1 MAALPSSPPVP
12 PAARVP
18 SWLRD
23 IARRGLQTL
32 GVALLVAIFLTVVV
46 GNRFWGSLL
55 YSVCISLGCWT
66 FIDFGRLLVA
76 RWLHRR
82 AAGHAGAEPPEW
94 PGFGWIVVILGLGTL
109 GGVTVGTALADA
121 IAGVRSVG
129 NLTQWRVLGAVL
141 LIAIVPGIA
150 ITYFSWSN
158 GQIQAERA
166 RAEAAQRQAAEH
178 QLRLL
183 ESQLEPHMLFNTLAN
198 LRVLIGL
205 DAVRAQLMLD
215 HLIAFLR
222 ATLSASRAAEHP
234 LRQEFARVADYLA
247 LMKIR
252 MGERLQ
258 TELLLP
264 EALAEHPVPPLLLQP
279 LVENAI
285 KHGLEPHVDG
295 GLLQL
300 SAQVDGQQLLIQ
312 LRDTGAGLPAQAQD
326 NGAAGS
332 GSGFGLHQV
341 RERLATAYGAGARLE
356 LGAWPGP
363 GGGTLVSVRLPLAP
377 GPAGLTAPAPTA
389 AARTP

>member
-1 MAALPSSPPVP
+1 MAAHPSSA
-12 PAARVP
+12 PAPSPARWP

-32 GVALLVAIFLTVVV
+32 GVALLVAIFLTVVL

-82 AAGHAGAEPPEW
+82 AAGAAGTEPSEW
-94 PGFGWIVVILGLGTL
+94 PGFGWIVLILGFGTL
-109 GGVTVGTALADA
+109 GGVTVGTALADVL
-121 IAGVRSVG
+121 AGVRSVG

-150 ITYFSWSN
+150 ITYFSWSK
-158 GQIQAERA
+158 GQLEAERA

-205 DAVRAQLMLD
+205 DAARAQLMLD

-222 ATLSASRAAEHP
+222 ATLSASRATEHP

-252 MGERLQ
+252 MSERLQ
-258 TELLLP
+258 TE
-264 EALAEHPVPPLLLQP
+264 LLLQP

-285 KHGLEPHVDG
+285 KHGLEPHVGG

-300 SAQVDGQQLLIQ
+300 SAQVDGQQLLLQ
-312 LRDTGAGLPAQAQD
+312 VRDTGAGLSAPAP
-326 NGAAGS
+326 GHGPAAS

-341 RERLATAYGAGARLE
+341 RERLATAYGAGASLE

-363 GGGTLVSVRLPLAP
+363 GGGTLVSVRIPLAP
-377 GPAGLTAPAPTA
+377 DPAAHPAPVLTAPA
-389 AARTP
+389 RTP